1 MTTMEA
7 QNNVFRP
14 MEGGHHNPHAVD
26 EAVVDHEHEQ
36 HHDGGVQFSD
46 SFGGGGVEHQPIA
59 HTEAEPHHDD
69 GGMMRRER
77 KSSKDYSHTD
87 EWDASKTVPSR
98 FQQRKGSIFATPS
111 SRDGHVERNLEK
123 DAEFHKK
130 HSKRFSFSKVKD
142 KATDL
147 VGTGEGSSARRRSSA
162 GHSSSG

>member
-1 MTTMEA
+1 
-7 QNNVFRP
+7 

-87 EWDASKTVPSR
+87 EWGKPLSLLQSFISVPSR
-98 FQQRKGSIFATPS
+98 KQAILPGVR
-111 SRDGHVERNLEK
+111 L
-123 DAEFHKK
+123 
-130 HSKRFSFSKVKD
+130 
-142 KATDL
+142 
-147 VGTGEGSSARRRSSA
+147 
-162 GHSSSG
+162 